1 MRDGLNSAAA
11 AQSPLIEARR
21 LVASKAQYP
30 IGTRPGGPNAKVEA
44 DGAGIIAT
52 VAPRTTGY
60 AGDNNGD

>member
-30 IGTRPGGPNAKVEA
+30 TGTSPGGPNAAIKA
-44 DGAGIIAT
+44 R
-52 VAPRTTGY
+52 P
-60 AGDNNGD
+60 